1 MEKNPRKHFS
11 RIMNKQVNIQISQ
24 GSAISG
30 ELTCDV
36 CGDVAENPSLLE
48 IFSGYFLDI
57 N

>member
-1 MEKNPRKHFS
+1 
-11 RIMNKQVNIQISQ
+11 MNKQVNIQISQ